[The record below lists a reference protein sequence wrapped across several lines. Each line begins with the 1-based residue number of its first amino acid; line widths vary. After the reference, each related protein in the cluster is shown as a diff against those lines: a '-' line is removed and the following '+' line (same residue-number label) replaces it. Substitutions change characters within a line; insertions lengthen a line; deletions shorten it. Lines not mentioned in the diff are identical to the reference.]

1 METNH
6 DFDVLIIGGG
16 PAGENAADLARRGGL
31 KVAVVER
38 ELLGG
43 ECTYWACMP
52 SKALLRPGEA
62 LRAVQRVPGARQ
74 AVTGEVDVA
83 AALRRRDSLASQWD
97 DAGQVEW
104 LSSVNVE
111 LIRGHGRLAGERIV
125 DVEAADGTVIRY
137 EASRAV
143 VISTGTVSALPPIE
157 GLAEIRTW
165 DNRDATTAEHVPR
178 RLLILGGGVVGV
190 EMAQAWKD
198 LGADEV
204 TVVEMLPRLLSREE
218 PFAGSELQ
226 AAFEDMGIKVLVDA
240 KLVKADRPADDGP
253 VTGHLEDGTT
263 IEADE
268 LLVAVGRR
276 PLTTDIGLESVGLEP
291 GRYIDVD
298 DHMLATEVDGDWLYA
313 VGDVN
318 GRALLTHTG
327 KYQARVAGNRIA
339 GHDASAWADR
349 TAIPR
354 VIFTDPQV
362 AAVGMTETE
371 AVDAGLNVKTVRY
384 GTGWVAGAATLGQG
398 ISGTSQLVIDG
409 NRQVIVG
416 ATFVGPGV
424 GELLHAATIAIVGE
438 VPLDVLWH
446 AIPSFPT
453 VSEIWLRF
461 LETYR
466 DEQGVASLI

>member
-1 METNH
+1 METRH

-16 PAGENAADLARRGGL
+16 PAGENAADLARRGGV
-31 KVAVVER
+31 KVAVIER

-74 AVTGEVDVA
+74 AVTGEIDVA
-83 AALRRRDSLASQWD
+83 AALRRRNSLASKWD

-104 LSSVNVE
+104 LSSVDVE
-111 LIRGHGRLAGERIV
+111 LIRGHGRLAGERLV
-125 DVEAADGTVIRY
+125 DVEADDGTVTRY
-137 EASRAV
+137 EASRAIV
-143 VISTGTVSALPPIE
+143 VATGTASSLPPID
-157 GLAEIRTW
+157 GLREIATW
-165 DNRDATTAEHVPR
+165 DNRDATTADEVPR

-190 EMAQAWKD
+190 EMAQAWRD
-198 LGADEV
+198 LGAEEV

-218 PFAGSELQ
+218 PFVGRELK
-226 AAFEDMGIKVLVDA
+226 AALEAMGIRVLVDA
-240 KLVKADRPADDGP
+240 KLVKAERPAEDGP
-253 VTGHLEDGTT
+253 VTGYLDDGTV
-263 IEADE
+263 IEADQ

-276 PLTTDIGLESVGLEP
+276 PLTGDIGLGSVGLEP
-291 GRYIDVD
+291 GRYLDVD
-298 DHMLATEVDGDWLYA
+298 DHMLVTGVPGDWLYA
-313 VGDVN
+313 IGDVN

-339 GHDASAWADR
+339 GHDASAWSDR

-362 AAVGMTETE
+362 AAVGLTEAQ
-371 AVDAGLNVKTVRY
+371 AVDAGLRVDTVRY
-384 GTGWVAGAATLGQG
+384 NTGSVAGAATLGQG
-398 ISGTSQLVIDG
+398 ISGTSQLVIDAD
-409 NRQVIVG
+409 RQVIVG

-438 VPLDVLWH
+438 VPLSTLWH

-453 VSEIWLRF
+453 VSEVWLRF

-466 DEQGVASLI
+466 DEYGATLV